1 MLINESLYAHKHV
14 YKYVYLFGGEK
25 SLSHNRKRL
34 EEELTGIRVCSEH
47 GF

>member
-14 YKYVYLFGGEK
+14 YKYVYLFGERNH
-25 SLSHNRKRL
+25 SHITGKGWRK
-34 EEELTGIRVCSEH
+34 ELTGIRVCSEH